1 MRHLIAL
8 AALGA
13 ALVVTSAASAGGW
26 ATVGI
31 APLADGV
38 SSGDTWRTEI
48 TVLQHG
54 RTPLDG
60 LRPTLTISAETETR
74 TFLAKPTRKTGV
86 YEVDVVFPRAGQWSV
101 VVESGF
107 GDSRLTY
114 GPVTIGGPAVAAPGG
129 FPALPVAGVAGAL
142 ALAAAAVFGARR
154 MRRLGPASG

>member
-8 AALGA
+8 AALVA
-13 ALVVTSAASAGGW
+13 ALVVSSAASAGGW

-38 SSGDTWRTEI
+38 TSGDTWSTEI

-60 LRPTLTISAETETR
+60 LRPTLTISTGEDTR
-74 TFLAKPTRKTGV
+74 TFNARPTGRTGL
-86 YEVDVVFPRAGQWSV
+86 YEADVVFPQPGRWSV
-101 VVESGF
+101 VVDSGF

-114 GPVTIGGPAVAAPGG
+114 GPVTIGAAPVGTPG
-129 FPALPVAGVAGAL
+129 SFSVLPVAIVAGAL
-142 ALAAAAVFGARR
+142 ALAAAAVFGIRR